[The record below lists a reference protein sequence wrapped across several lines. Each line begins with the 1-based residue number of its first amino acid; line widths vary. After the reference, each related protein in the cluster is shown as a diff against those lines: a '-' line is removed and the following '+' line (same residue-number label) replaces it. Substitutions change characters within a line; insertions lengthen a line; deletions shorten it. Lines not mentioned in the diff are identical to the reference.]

1 MKQLKITTQF
11 WKEDALFI
19 AYSPEL
25 DMVAQG
31 YTFEEA
37 NKNLNEVIEIQFE
50 EMKDLGTLDEY
61 LQERGF
67 QSIAPDNILKSNRE
81 IISFNKEIIPIDY
94 L

>member
-31 YTFEEA
+31 YTLEEA

-50 EMKDLGTLDEY
+50 EMNDLGTLNEY

-67 QSIAPDNILKSNRE
+67 RSMAPDNILKSNRE